1 MSNKVA
7 LELLR
12 DFFVMLG
19 PKRPSGLFDFEVIP
33 LSGSSDHSHT
43 LSFELPDEL
52 KEQLNIKENM
62 LPLKA
67 SSLENLILSHMS
79 SEGEVN
85 QKFMNLIEFLRALPD
100 FKKKIDN
107 YFEKQN
113 ISIIFDF
120 Q

>member
-19 PKRPSGLFDFEVIP
+19 PKRPNGLYDFKVTP
-33 LSGSSDHSHT
+33 LNGSKKGSHVF
-43 LSFELPDEL
+43 SFELPDEL
-52 KEQLNIKENM
+52 KSQLNIKENM

-67 SSLENLILSHMS
+67 SSLENLILSYMS

-85 QKFMNLIEFLRALPD
+85 QKFMSLMEFLSSLPD

-107 YFEKQN
+107 YFENQN

-120 Q
+120 K

>member
-12 DFFVMLG
+12 DFFMMLG
-19 PKRPSGLFDFEVIP
+19 PKRPTEFYNFVVTPNMDSKVGSHVISFN
-33 LSGSSDHSHT
+33 LSDK
-43 LSFELPDEL
+43 L
-52 KEQLNIKENM
+52 KEELNIDINM
-62 LPLKA
+62 LPLRA
-67 SSLENLILSHMS
+67 SSLENLILSHMT
-79 SEGEVN
+79 SETGVN
-85 QKFMNLIEFLRALPD
+85 QKFMNLIDFIKSLPD

-113 ISIIFDF
+113 IDIIFEF

>member
-1 MSNKVA
+1 M
-7 LELLR
+7 
-12 DFFVMLG
+12 MLG
-19 PKRPSGLFDFEVIP
+19 PKRPTEFYNFVVTPYAGSKVGSHVFSFD
-33 LSGSSDHSHT
+33 
-43 LSFELPDEL
+43 LPDKL
-52 KEQLNIKENM
+52 KKELNIGVNL

-120 Q
+120 K

>member
-1 MSNKVA
+1 
-7 LELLR
+7 
-12 DFFVMLG
+12 
-19 PKRPSGLFDFEVIP
+19 
-33 LSGSSDHSHT
+33 
-43 LSFELPDEL
+43 
-52 KEQLNIKENM
+52 
-62 LPLKA
+62 
-67 SSLENLILSHMS
+67 LILSHMS

-120 Q
+120 K

>member
-12 DFFVMLG
+12 DCFVMLG
-19 PKRPSGLFDFEVIP
+19 PKRPSGLFDFEVIL
-33 LSGSSDHSHT
+33 LSDSSDHSHT
-43 LSFELPDEL
+43 LSFELPNKL
-52 KEQLNIKENM
+52 KEQLNIKEKM

-120 Q
+120 K

>member
-1 MSNKVA
+1 MSNKVT

-19 PKRPSGLFDFEVIP
+19 PKRPSGLFDFKVIP

-52 KEQLNIKENM
+52 KEQLSIKENI
-62 LPLKA
+62 
-67 SSLENLILSHMS
+67 ENLILSHMS
-79 SEGEVN
+79 NEGEVN

-107 YFEKQN
+107 YFENQN

-120 Q
+120 K

>member
-1 MSNKVA
+1 MTNKVA

-19 PKRPSGLFDFEVIP
+19 PKRPIGLYNFKVTPIDDSGN
-33 LSGSSDHSHT
+33 HSHT
-43 LSFELPDEL
+43 FSFELPDEL
-52 KEQLNIKENM
+52 KEQLKIIENM
-62 LPLKA
+62 LPLSA
-67 SSLENLILSHMS
+67 SSLENFILSYMS

-85 QKFMNLIEFLRALPD
+85 QKFMNLIEFLNSLPD

-107 YFEKQN
+107 YFENQN

-120 Q
+120 K

>member
-19 PKRPSGLFDFEVIP
+19 PKRASGLFDFEVIP
-33 LSGSSDHSHT
+33 LSDSSDHSHT
-43 LSFELPDEL
+43 LSFELPKKL

-120 Q
+120 K